1 VTVER
6 RRRERRVAGRR
17 AQDRRVAG
25 YFSPEARRARRRRR
39 LVMLGVVLGLLL
51 IYPVAQAVRHA
62 LTGRSTVPAELIG
75 MWVTAAPAYADRG
88 LEFTTT
94 SVLLHTDETHFTV
107 HPVVRVTRTP
117 RDLFVMY
124 HVEYQQVDGVTG
136 MDFRLVPGAHPLIQL
151 THLPYVFRRTTR
163 R

>member
-1 VTVER
+1 VSVER

-39 LVMLGVVLGLLL
+39 LVILGAVLGLLL

-75 MWVTAAPAYADRG
+75 LWVTAAPEYADRG
-88 LEFTTT
+88 LEFTPT

-107 HPVVRVTRTP
+107 HPVHRVTRSVQG
-117 RDLFVMY
+117 LFVTY
-124 HVEYQQVDGVTG
+124 HVEYEQADGVTG
-136 MDFRLVPGAHPLIQL
+136 MDFRLVPGEHPLIQL
-151 THLPYVFRRTTR
+151 SHQPYVWRRTTR